1 MLGTTPALSHVTVF
15 CGQHGEAYGGGETE
29 FDLCGQVKR
38 KGSEGVSWGG
48 VGTTKCRNRKGK

>member
-1 MLGTTPALSHVTVF
+1 MF